1 LEVVLRQ
8 GTTELSRVQFGGDS
22 KMPEGIYIKTSD
34 SPAVKVVAKDIFD
47 KFNVK
52 PEDVVEAAPSAPAPA
67 NKK

>member
-1 LEVVLRQ
+1 
-8 GTTELSRVQFGGDS
+8 
-22 KMPEGIYIKTSD
+22 MPEGIYIKTSD